1 MANER
6 QPKSPY
12 QKYQKS
18 PYLYS
23 PTYQLWREAALKD
36 GASSEKALAL
46 ACKHA
51 RFVGARHYTPEGEF
65 ANDCV

>member
-1 MANER
+1 MAIR

-12 QKYQKS
+12 QRYGKS

-23 PTYQLWREAALKD
+23 PAYQLWREATLSG

-51 RFVGARHYTPEGEF
+51 KYVGVKHYTAEGDF